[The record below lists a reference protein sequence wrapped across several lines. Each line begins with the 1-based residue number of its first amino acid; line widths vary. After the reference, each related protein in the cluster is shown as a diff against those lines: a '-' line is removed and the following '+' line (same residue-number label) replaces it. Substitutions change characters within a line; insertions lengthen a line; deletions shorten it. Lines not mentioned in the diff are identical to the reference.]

1 MKRQCYNPYLPS
13 WEYIPDAEPKVF
25 GQRLYIYGSHD
36 LFGAKEYCEG
46 DYVCWS
52 TPVDDLSDWRYEG
65 VIFKKQDTPWNKEN
79 LSYYA
84 PDVVRGTDGRYYLYY
99 SVANTSITS
108 VAVCDEPAGKYQYL
122 GDVHFPDGRVYGSK
136 PEDWFMFDPAVLVDD
151 DGRVFLYVGSGQKSN
166 GQFGHEIKGLFVMEL
181 SSDML
186 TIISE
191 PTIIMP
197 ADFDPKKPNYW
208 EGPSIRHIG
217 EWYYLVYP
225 ATDITGLNYAMSLF
239 PDKGF
244 IPKGPIH
251 SSSDIGLEGR
261 KLMNAAY
268 PMGNSHG
275 GMVCVHGQWYI
286 FDHRTTNGA
295 KRNRQAV
302 AEPIEIRED
311 GTIRMVEST
320 SCGLNGGPLKGIG
333 TYPAYIA
340 CVLHHAGMFG
350 LRNPMDGPEITQDG
364 PDYEPPEPAERE
376 VTIETES
383 AAPKAYISKMKN
395 GSIAGFRYF
404 DLTESTHIAVTVRG
418 AGGVLELLPGEK
430 DPVIASIPLA
440 GTADWTTAGV
450 KFDAGRLALESGRPL
465 DSCPLY
471 FRYKGKGTLDILSIT
486 LA

>member
-13 WEYIPDAEPKVF
+13 WEYIPDAEPRVF

-52 TPVDDLSDWRYEG
+52 TPVEDLSDWRYEG

-108 VAVCDEPAGKYQYL
+108 VAVCDKPAGKYQYL

-225 ATDITGLNYAMSLF
+225 ATDITGLNYAMSLVHQHQAREPAGSRRH
-239 PDKGF
+239 PDGE
-244 IPKGPIH
+244 P
-251 SSSDIGLEGR
+251 
-261 KLMNAAY
+261 A
-268 PMGNSHG
+268 
-275 GMVCVHGQWYI
+275 VHG
-286 FDHRTTNGA
+286 
-295 KRNRQAV
+295 V
-302 AEPIEIRED
+302 P
-311 GTIRMVEST
+311 
-320 SCGLNGGPLKGIG
+320 
-333 TYPAYIA
+333 
-340 CVLHHAGMFG
+340 
-350 LRNPMDGPEITQDG
+350 
-364 PDYEPPEPAERE
+364 
-376 VTIETES
+376 
-383 AAPKAYISKMKN
+383 
-395 GSIAGFRYF
+395 
-404 DLTESTHIAVTVRG
+404 VRG
-418 AGGVLELLPGEK
+418 HR
-430 DPVIASIPLA
+430 
-440 GTADWTTAGV
+440 
-450 KFDAGRLALESGRPL
+450 GR
-465 DSCPLY
+465 
-471 FRYKGKGTLDILSIT
+471 
-486 LA
+486 